1 MGFLLLGIFALA
13 VLLLLAQYL
22 QRANPAD
29 LLRSLRQAGG
39 WACIAI
45 GAILSIAGRPTFG
58 LPLLAIG
65 FGLLGRH
72 LPFLGGGFSWP
83 GTRSTGQASRVRT
96 AMLEMTL
103 DHDSGE
109 MDGEVIAGRFEG
121 RRLSALA
128 LEELL
133 VLYEEAERVGDQST
147 ALLEAFLDRYH
158 ADWRAGA
165 GRAAGDGEARG
176 RPSGGAMTREEAY
189 EVLGLAPVASE
200 ADIRRAH
207 KVLMKR
213 FHPDQGGSDYLA
225 AKINQ
230 AKDTLLGRR

>member
-1 MGFLLLGIFALA
+1 
-13 VLLLLAQYL
+13 
-22 QRANPAD
+22 
-29 LLRSLRQAGG
+29 
-39 WACIAI
+39 
-45 GAILSIAGRPTFG
+45 
-58 LPLLAIG
+58 
-65 FGLLGRH
+65 
-72 LPFLGGGFSWP
+72 
-83 GTRSTGQASRVRT
+83 
-96 AMLEMTL
+96 MLEMTL
-103 DHDSGE
+103 DRDSGV

-121 RRLSALA
+121 RRRCALA

-213 FHPDQGGSDYLA
+213 FHPDQGGSYYLA

-230 AKDTLLGRR
+230 EKDTLLGRR